1 MRARPLTT
9 LGAGVVALAAVSA
22 SAQTPG
28 PPTIADIA
36 TCNEMAAART
46 GDPSALARPRPPA
59 APETP
64 GRRDTGPTEG
74 DARSDA
80 RPPAPR
86 GGPALDPP
94 SGSAAGQKTD
104 PSGSIITQ
112 SPDPLLVGM
121 DAERAADPAYRTAY
135 RRCMQERAERAR

>member
-1 MRARPLTT
+1 MRARSFVTF
-9 LGAGVVALAAVSA
+9 GAGIAAAAVA
-22 SAQTPG
+22 VTAWAQTPG
-28 PPTIADIA
+28 QPTIADIA
-36 TCNEMAAART
+36 SCNEVAAAKA
-46 GDPSALARPRPPA
+46 GDPSALARPRPPGA
-59 APETP
+59 APE
-64 GRRDTGPTEG
+64 
-74 DARSDA
+74 RSDP

-121 DAERAADPAYRTAY
+121 DAERAADPAYRATY
-135 RRCMQERAERAR
+135 WRCMQERVERSR